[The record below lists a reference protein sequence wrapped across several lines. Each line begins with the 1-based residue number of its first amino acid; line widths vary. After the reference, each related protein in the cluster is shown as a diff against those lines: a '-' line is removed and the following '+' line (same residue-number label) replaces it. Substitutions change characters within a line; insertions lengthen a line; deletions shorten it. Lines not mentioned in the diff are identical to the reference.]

1 MDATAQAG
9 LSSASTELLQ
19 RTLEIWQAGGPSMYA
34 IAGVAILMCGV
45 GVNVLLALTFGD
57 MRPRRASTIRE
68 WIESPESI
76 EDGGLPAL
84 ARTAAT
90 SADAAAIEPLFDEY
104 ASRRLEP
111 LESQLRV
118 MKVCVSAAP
127 LLGLFGTVTGM
138 LATFDALASGTGGEQ
153 TMGAIAKGI
162 AEALI
167 TTEAG
172 LAVALPGVFFH
183 YFMSQRLE
191 ASTDFLAN
199 VQSAATEA
207 LKGPTLTELA

>member
-9 LSSASTELLQ
+9 LSSASTELIQ
-19 RTLEIWQAGGPSMYA
+19 RTLEIWYAGGPSMYA

-57 MRPRRASTIRE
+57 MRPRRDATVRE
-68 WIESPESI
+68 WIESPESAD
-76 EDGGLPAL
+76 EGGLPAL
-84 ARTAAT
+84 ARAAAT
-90 SADAAAIEPLFDEY
+90 ASDGAAIEPLFDEY

-111 LESQLRV
+111 LENQLRV

-191 ASTDFLAN
+191 ASVDFLGH
-199 VQSAATEA
+199 VQSACSEAATSARPGE
-207 LKGPTLTELA
+207 GG

>member
-1 MDATAQAG
+1 
-9 LSSASTELLQ
+9 
-19 RTLEIWQAGGPSMYA
+19 
-34 IAGVAILMCGV
+34 
-45 GVNVLLALTFGD
+45 
-57 MRPRRASTIRE
+57 
-68 WIESPESI
+68 
-76 EDGGLPAL
+76 
-84 ARTAAT
+84 
-90 SADAAAIEPLFDEY
+90 
-104 ASRRLEP
+104 
-111 LESQLRV
+111 

-183 YFMSQRLE
+183 YFMAQRLE
-191 ASTDFLAN
+191 ASVDFLGH
-199 VQSAATEA
+199 VQSTCAEAMKASNRVEAA
-207 LKGPTLTELA
+207 

>member
-1 MDATAQAG
+1 
-9 LSSASTELLQ
+9 
-19 RTLEIWQAGGPSMYA
+19 
-34 IAGVAILMCGV
+34 
-45 GVNVLLALTFGD
+45 
-57 MRPRRASTIRE
+57 
-68 WIESPESI
+68 
-76 EDGGLPAL
+76 
-84 ARTAAT
+84 
-90 SADAAAIEPLFDEY
+90 
-104 ASRRLEP
+104 
-111 LESQLRV
+111 

-191 ASTDFLAN
+191 ASVDFLGQ
-199 VQSAATEA
+199 VQSACSEAATSARSGE
-207 LKGPTLTELA
+207 GG

>member
-1 MDATAQAG
+1 MEPSAQAG

-19 RTLEIWQAGGPSMYA
+19 RTLEIWHAGGPSMYA
-34 IAGVAILMCGV
+34 IAGVAILMCAV

-57 MRPRRASTIRE
+57 MRPRRGSTVRE
-68 WIESPESI
+68 WIESPESAD
-76 EDGGLPAL
+76 EGGLPAL
-84 ARTAAT
+84 ARAAAT
-90 SADAAAIEPLFDEY
+90 ARDGAAIEPLFDEY

-183 YFMSQRLE
+183 YLMSQRLE
-191 ASTDFLAN
+191 ASVDFLAS
-199 VQSAATEA
+199 VQSACAEALESNVTTEA
-207 LKGPTLTELA
+207 A